1 MRIIN
6 GKRFYKKE
14 IDAAV
19 IIHANGWNSYNG
31 RNHQWYYLKYNP
43 DCGLVIL
50 DADNSGDCYGD
61 YATRYFDS
69 PTSFANWCKAHDRS
83 WEKLLG
89 EIDEENET
97 AMQFAEALLASNQR
111 CGV

>member
-19 IIHANGWNSYNG
+19 SIPVGGLDYYDGSNY
-31 RNHQWYYLKYNP
+31 QWYYLKYNP

-50 DADNSGDCYGD
+50 DANNSGDCYGD
-61 YATRYFDS
+61 YETRYFDS
-69 PTSFANWCKAHDRS
+69 PASFAEWCYENDRS
-83 WEKLLG
+83 WSKLFG
-89 EIDEENET
+89 DIDEENEI
-97 AMQFAEALLASNQR
+97 AMKLAGELLAAKR
-111 CGV
+111 GYGA

>member
-1 MRIIN
+1 MKIIN

-19 IIHANGWNSYNG
+19 SIPSAGWDRYDGSNY
-31 RNHQWYYLKYNP
+31 QWYCLKYNP

-50 DADNSGDCYGD
+50 DANNSGDCYGD

-69 PTSFANWCKAHDRS
+69 PASFADWCQERGRS

-89 EIDEENET
+89 EIDEENEP
-97 AMQFAEALLASNQR
+97 AMQFAEALLAL
-111 CGV
+111 

>member
-1 MRIIN
+1 MRSIN
-6 GKRFYKKE
+6 GKRFYKE
-14 IDAAV
+14 ESDAAV
-19 IIHANGWNSYNG
+19 SIPAEGWDYYNG
-31 RNHQWYYLKYNP
+31 SNHQWYWLKYNP

-50 DADNSGDCYGD
+50 DADNSGDFYGD

-69 PTSFANWCKAHDRS
+69 PASFADWCKENDRS

-97 AMQFAEALLASNQR
+97 AMQFAEALLASNQGR
-111 CGV
+111 GV